1 MINKVNNLYTYP
13 VGEFIVCHF
22 KGRIAAVVLLDF
34 DVFVEEN
41 LFSHFL
47 LLPSVNRFIEIFTVF
62 CLQNK
67 RFDLKL
73 SIKQIIKQIF
83 CSYRLNYLVFF
94 PFSGSLRLAFDAGY
108 YDHKDHGYKKN
119 LHFLRLAILSV
130 LSFKKRNIIKY
141 YFTEN
146 DKKTYPGLPFQ
157 YEATE

>member
-34 DVFVEEN
+34 DVFVEEK

-47 LLPSVNRFIEIFTVF
+47 LLPSVKRLIVIFTVF
-62 CLQNK
+62 CLQK
-67 RFDLKL
+67 KQFDLKL

-119 LHFLRLAILSV
+119 LHFLRLVILSV
-130 LSFKKRNIIKY
+130 LSFKKRNTI
-141 YFTEN
+141 
-146 DKKTYPGLPFQ
+146 
-157 YEATE
+157 